1 MSYGSIKSKS
11 LPGEAILDWFERNIG
26 AKTRSGPLAK
36 ALHLDPQ
43 KCVQTLA
50 NLALRGRLQRV
61 KVKVSDADRNG
72 GNGEQWEYSLPGL
85 TPAVIRLIDAP
96 DLPKIDE
103 AAAKIDASELEIP
116 TKHAKTPIYAGLKPV
131 SPRAQQ
137 VLAGVA
143 AGVSRT
149 PPEAI
154 TIEEPCPANGG
165 VVIDGADRRFLAPL
179 PQTAEDV
186 INRHES
192 GTEAANPET
201 MSPKTGTGLDFIDA
215 LAIDAGWIPYQ
226 DAGVTDV
233 DPAGDS
239 ARESKDAEIE
249 RLKTEL
255 HHKDVAIA
263 VTEADLRAETE
274 RLVGAKTRAD
284 RAESQVE
291 RLLEEIHAIK
301 SAGGPVKHASVD
313 LLKDDPVAY
322 LVHPASYR
330 KKMRMVM
337 GATKAEKL
345 ARKMAGRGIC
355 CRVFALYSVGV
366 AYPSAEWHDTIATMT
381 PAAAVTP

>member
-96 DLPKIDE
+96 DLPKID
-103 AAAKIDASELEIP
+103 ASELEIP

-137 VLAGVA
+137 VLAGVV

-149 PPEAI
+149 PPEAM

-165 VVIDGADRRFLAPL
+165 VVIDDADRVFW
-179 PQTAEDV
+179 
-186 INRHES
+186 RHFR
-192 GTEAANPET
+192 
-201 MSPKTGTGLDFIDA
+201 K
-215 LAIDAGWIPYQ
+215 
-226 DAGVTDV
+226 
-233 DPAGDS
+233 
-239 ARESKDAEIE
+239 
-249 RLKTEL
+249 RL
-255 HHKDVAIA
+255 
-263 VTEADLRAETE
+263 R
-274 RLVGAKTRAD
+274 
-284 RAESQVE
+284 
-291 RLLEEIHAIK
+291 
-301 SAGGPVKHASVD
+301 P
-313 LLKDDPVAY
+313 
-322 LVHPASYR
+322 
-330 KKMRMVM
+330 
-337 GATKAEKL
+337 
-345 ARKMAGRGIC
+345 
-355 CRVFALYSVGV
+355 
-366 AYPSAEWHDTIATMT
+366 
-381 PAAAVTP
+381 